1 MAHPR
6 LGASYTL
13 HTARP
18 AHPRPSPAAVGDSW
32 NSTAAGLVLRFF
44 RVTRT
49 GEAVLRVCRRG
60 GPETL
65 LTCQRGLDND
75 CNGLAGAADPACLR
89 LLRRR
94 PARTA

>member
-1 MAHPR
+1 MRA
-6 LGASYTL
+6 LSLA
-13 HTARP
+13 P
-18 AHPRPSPAAVGDSW
+18 ATVGDSW
-32 NSTAAGLVLRFF
+32 NSTATGLVLRFF
-44 RVTRT
+44 RITRT
-49 GEAVLRVCRRG
+49 GEAVLRLCRKG

-65 LTCQRGLDND
+65 TTCQRGVDND